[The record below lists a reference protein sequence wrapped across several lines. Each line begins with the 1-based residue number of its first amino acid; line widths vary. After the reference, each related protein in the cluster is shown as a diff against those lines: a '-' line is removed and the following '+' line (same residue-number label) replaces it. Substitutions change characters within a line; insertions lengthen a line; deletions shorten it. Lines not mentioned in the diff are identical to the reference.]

1 MMCYMRKCEWLKT
14 ASNYFCNLKVLSVD
28 PATSSDCHNH
38 ELQSVLFSSSQLSS
52 KHNLEDSS
60 PLICC
65 SGQFIQQKANVKLLG
80 VIFDQHRT

>member
-1 MMCYMRKCEWLKT
+1 MMCYMRKCEWLKN

-52 KHNLEDSS
+52 KYNLEIVVASFVARGN
-60 PLICC
+60 LFNKK
-65 SGQFIQQKANVKLLG
+65 QM
-80 VIFDQHRT
+80 